1 MPISTADFRTGLTI
15 EYDGAIFQIIEFQHV
30 KPGKGGAFVRS
41 RLRNLRTGAVID
53 KTFRAGERME
63 QAIIRRN
70 PMQYL
75 YRAGDDY
82 VFMDMETF
90 DQITLGADAVGDG
103 VKYLKPD
110 MEVAVISFDEETL
123 GVELPNTVELAVA
136 PTDPWDRD
144 VVSYFLQEGYVNAT
158 TFRWLAANRL
168 YAGVQHPWLR
178 GLNACA
184 IQRYSGD
191 REYWFWKYMKDL
203 DGKPI
208 WGTEAL
214 RYRKKSENWAIL
226 H

>member
-63 QAIIRRN
+63 QATIRRT
-70 PMQYL
+70 PMQHL

-90 DQITLGADAVGDG
+90 DQISLGADAVGDG

-123 GVELPNTVELAVA
+123 GVELPNTVELAVSE
-136 PTDPWDRD
+136 TDPGLRGDTASGGSKPATLETGA
-144 VVSYFLQEGYVNAT
+144 VVTVPLFINEGDLIRVDTRSGKYLERAT
-158 TFRWLAANRL
+158 T
-168 YAGVQHPWLR
+168 
-178 GLNACA
+178 
-184 IQRYSGD
+184 
-191 REYWFWKYMKDL
+191 
-203 DGKPI
+203 
-208 WGTEAL
+208 
-214 RYRKKSENWAIL
+214 
-226 H
+226 

>member
-15 EYDGAIFQIIEFQHV
+15 EYDGGIFQIIEFQHV

-63 QAIIRRN
+63 QAVIRRN

-90 DQITLGADAVGDG
+90 DQISLGADAVGEG

-110 MEVAVISFDEETL
+110 MEVSIISFEEETL
-123 GVELPNTVELAVA
+123 GVELPNTVELAVSE
-136 PTDPWDRD
+136 TDP
-144 VVSYFLQEGYVNAT
+144 G
-158 TFRWLAANRL
+158 
-168 YAGVQHPWLR
+168 LR
-178 GLNACA
+178 GDTA
-184 IQRYSGD
+184 SGGSKPATLETGAVVTVPLFISEGD
-191 REYWFWKYMKDL
+191 LIRVDTRSGKYL
-203 DGKPI
+203 ERAS
-208 WGTEAL
+208 T
-214 RYRKKSENWAIL
+214 
-226 H
+226 